1 MNKERIISNVAKL
14 LQEIPT
20 SMDIVKDDHKKEQRF
35 QYLARH
41 MVEKAIKRDALLT
54 CDDDSG
60 IAIFFKEDGTSEGF
74 WYEMINDI
82 KLALNVT
89 GIKKGLKALKN
100 QKFIRKQRPNE
111 GAYLYCWFWGVL
123 QDSRGLTDKK
133 TPYKMKDQMFDI
145 AKKEQLPI
153 YAETRLRRVSVAYRR
168 YGFELLKEWEH
179 PSGDTMY
186 FLKYDPAK
194 H

>member
-20 SMDIVKDDHKKEQRF
+20 SMEIVKDDHKKEERF

-100 QKFIRKQRPNE
+100 QKFIRKQRPNK

-133 TPYKMKDQMFDI
+133 TPYKMKDQMFEI